1 MEAAVV
7 GSLPILSRES
17 ITELGIYLT
26 KRMRILCARRC
37 WASADGL
44 PSLRHAAAF
53 ALPGTTIALGPV
65 CPVSRQHDRY
75 HGLVSL
81 LRS

>member
-53 ALPGTTIALGPV
+53 ALPA
-65 CPVSRQHDRY
+65 RR
-75 HGLVSL
+75 
-81 LRS
+81 LRSVPYVP